1 MSKQKNI
8 ILFDVDGTI
17 AESSKIIDPEIKEL
31 VSSLKEFYDVGIVG
45 GGKKDKILHQLENLY
60 VDHYFFECGCVY
72 YKNMSEDKKNLV
84 LQNYYSKNIRNHPL
98 YEKINLLVKECL
110 LFLSKVDYTLS
121 GNFIDLRNGMLYIS
135 LIGMSATNEERQYFI
150 EKNNKNNYRKQ
161 LLNILLKKAKE
172 LGIQDEVTI
181 CEGGTV
187 GLAIYPLEN
196 DKIQVLEHLQDYKEI
211 HYFGD
216 KYEENGNDHNIINDS
231 RTIGYPIDNLQMTK
245 DILRTLLLISK

>member
-17 AESSKIIDPEIKEL
+17 AESSQIIDPEIKEL
-31 VSSLKEFYDVGIVG
+31 VSSLKEFYHVGIVG
-45 GGKKDKILHQLENLY
+45 GGKKDKILCQLQNLY
-60 VDHYFFECGCVY
+60 MNHYFFECGCVY
-72 YKNMSEDKKNLV
+72 YKNISEDKQNLS
-84 LQNYYSKNIRNHPL
+84 LQNIYSKNIRDHSL

-135 LIGMSATNEERQYFI
+135 LIGMSVTNEERQYFI

-187 GLAIYPLEN
+187 GLAIYPVEN

-216 KYEENGNDHNIINDS
+216 KYEENGNDYHLINHRNIIGHKINNYNDTF
-231 RTIGYPIDNLQMTK
+231 TILKKYI
-245 DILRTLLLISK
+245 

>member
-1 MSKQKNI
+1 M
-8 ILFDVDGTI
+8 
-17 AESSKIIDPEIKEL
+17 
-31 VSSLKEFYDVGIVG
+31 
-45 GGKKDKILHQLENLY
+45 
-60 VDHYFFECGCVY
+60 
-72 YKNMSEDKKNLV
+72 
-84 LQNYYSKNIRNHPL
+84 
-98 YEKINLLVKECL
+98 
-110 LFLSKVDYTLS
+110 SKVDYTLS

-187 GLAIYPLEN
+187 GLAIYPFEN

-216 KYEENGNDHNIINDS
+216 KYEENGNDYNIINDS